1 MAETVSTPVTA
12 DVYVEVQQ
20 FYARQ
25 MRLLDGNDFAGFG
38 STFTE
43 DGVFTPAGAGALE
56 GPALI
61 SKAAEAAAGRFN
73 GGQPRHWFD
82 MLTVESDGDAALHTA
97 YYAVVSVTSADG
109 SNRLEQSVTVQ
120 DVLVRTENGLR
131 NSSRVIRRDD
141 HLAAEASA

>member
-1 MAETVSTPVTA
+1 MAETVTTPVTA

-25 MRLLDGNDFAGFG
+25 MRLLDGNDFAAFG
-38 STFTE
+38 ATFTE
-43 DGVFTPAGAGALE
+43 DAVFTPAGVATLE

-61 SKAAEAAAGRFN
+61 SKAAEAAAGRFD

-82 MLTVESDGDAALHTA
+82 MLTVESGDDTALHTA
-97 YYAVVSVTSADG
+97 YYAVVSITSADG

-120 DVLVRTENGLR
+120 DVLVRTEAGLR
-131 NSSRVIRRDD
+131 TGSRVIRRDD
-141 HLAAEASA
+141 HSAAEAAG

>member
-1 MAETVSTPVTA
+1 MAETVTTPVTA

-38 STFTE
+38 ATFTE
-43 DGVFTPAGAGALE
+43 DAVFTPAGVGTLE

-61 SKAAEAAAGRFN
+61 SKAAEAAAGRFD

-82 MLTVESDGDAALHTA
+82 MLTVESGDDSALHTA
-97 YYAVVSVTSADG
+97 YYAVVSITAADG

-120 DVLVRTENGLR
+120 DVLVRTEAGLR
-131 NSSRVIRRDD
+131 TGSRVIRRDD
-141 HLAAEASA
+141 HRAAEAAS

>member
-1 MAETVSTPVTA
+1 MAETVTTPVTA

-38 STFTE
+38 ATFTE
-43 DGVFTPAGAGALE
+43 DALFTPAGVGTLE

-61 SKAAEAAAGRFN
+61 SKAAEAAAGRFD

-82 MLTVESDGDAALHTA
+82 MLTVESGDDAALHTA
-97 YYAVVSVTSADG
+97 YYAVVSITAADG
-109 SNRLEQSVTVQ
+109 SNRLEQSVTVE
-120 DVLVRTENGLR
+120 DVLVRTEAGLR
-131 NSSRVIRRDD
+131 TGSRVIRRDD
-141 HLAAEASA
+141 HRAAEAAS